1 MIVWRCSQY
10 SLDVGNCTTNDLI
23 SLRKVYK
30 GAKREKEHTDYK
42 KALRKQNEFIKHIY
56 WQADT
61 KKFRGFVVSR

>member
-30 GAKREKEHTDYK
+30 GAKGEKEHTDYK
-42 KALRKQNEFIKHIY
+42 KALRKQNEFIKHTWI
-56 WQADT
+56 
-61 KKFRGFVVSR
+61 